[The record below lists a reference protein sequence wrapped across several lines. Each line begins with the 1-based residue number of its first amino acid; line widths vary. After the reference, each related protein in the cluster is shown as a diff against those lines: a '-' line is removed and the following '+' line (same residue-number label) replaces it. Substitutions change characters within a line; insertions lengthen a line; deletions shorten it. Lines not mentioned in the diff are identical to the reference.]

1 MLEKVN
7 VVVDTNLDLAKVKDV
22 DVKANILQRA
32 KDAGITVKPDGKIV
46 LPSTLPNKPV
56 KAKVKKA
63 PKVKVPKVFKGFKSA
78 IFSEGPQMMNKITF
92 GFNTLSMITALEDG
106 WKVTTY
112 KNEMRVAFENK
123 RASEIVAGLEEDVAK
138 ALVEAGWFVDKDI
151 FKIILTD
158 PVEDV
163 VED

>member
-1 MLEKVN
+1 MLERVD
-7 VVVDTNLDLAKVKDV
+7 VVVDTNVDLAKVKDV

-46 LPSTLPNKPV
+46 LPGTLPNKPNKPV
-56 KAKVKKA
+56 KQKVKKA

-78 IFSEGPQMMNKITF
+78 IFSTGPQTMNKITL
-92 GFNTLSMITALEDG
+92 GFNTLSMVTGLEDG

-123 RASEIVAGLEEDVAK
+123 RASEIVAGLEEGVAK
-138 ALVEAGWFVDKDI
+138 ALVEAGWLVDKDI
-151 FKIILTD
+151 FKIVITD
-158 PVEDV
+158 PVED
-163 VED
+163 